1 MVFIWSLDLAR
12 WMTNSFPLHKSNSS
26 RLIKPQFS
34 LLVESKTQ
42 KWCSNR
48 LVSSSPPILNAIV
61 TLYMRRAI
69 VALQFNKKWFNL
81 TFFNLSHFSLWTL
94 TSLLSPL
101 SSHPRNIKW
110 GEKKKRK
117 EVKIKEWKYHFNK
130 SREKINILLE
140 YSWKSG

>member
-1 MVFIWSLDLAR
+1 MIFIWSLDLAR

-61 TLYMRRAI
+61 TLYMRRAT

-81 TFFNLSHFSLWTL
+81 TYFNLSHFSLWTL

-101 SSHPRNIKW
+101 ILEILNEER
-110 GEKKKRK
+110 KKKK
-117 EVKIKEWKYHFNK
+117 KEWKYHFNK